1 MLKPKQTFII
11 GTAGHIDHGK
21 TSLIKALTGIDTD
34 RLKEE
39 KERGISIDLGFAYFD
54 LPDGT
59 RCGIVDV
66 PGHER
71 FIKNMLAGAGGFD
84 LVLFVVAADDGIMPQ
99 TREHL
104 EIMHLLRVQKGIFV
118 ITKIDLADKDRVDE
132 VKKGI
137 KALIENTCL
146 RNSPVVQFS
155 AATSYGLDEIR
166 KKIADIAKDITPK
179 SEGGFFRLPIDR
191 SFAVKGFGA
200 VVTGT
205 AASGRIKKGDDVL
218 ILPSGK
224 KAKIRGLQ
232 SHKKDVEELGAGQ
245 RGAVNLTGVSYS
257 DIKRGDF
264 LVSTDLTKG
273 TMEADV
279 EFEFLSSIE
288 KPVKNHSVLK
298 LHHLTGEALAKV
310 RFLGKDAAAPP
321 PILPPQVGEEKG
333 GGNKIKTGDKV
344 FGRIKLKTPLVMLRN
359 DRFVLRD
366 FSINKTIGGGR
377 VLLPFGLAK
386 PDLEKYQILKQ
397 DNLLNIMTLLL
408 SGKDFG
414 LDRQII
420 RMQMNLTDDAL
431 SWLIVKSGVM
441 QFGYFLVLE
450 SRIKD
455 LKQSLINS
463 LDTFHKTKPDEI
475 GIEENILSKG
485 LGYKILPAI
494 FKQILDEMILDNS
507 IERDKGFI
515 FLKAHKTRFNET
527 KNPLEQEI
535 LNVFKSNGFN
545 PSRLD
550 EVKQKYKGWDFQK
563 TFDILIKKGMI
574 ARVAQDVYL
583 SKDTLDMAREKL
595 VGFIDK
601 NNKIKA
607 AEFRDILSC
616 GRKLA
621 IEILE
626 YFDKERFTLRSGDY
640 RVLRKTVKT

>member
-1 MLKPKQTFII
+1 MYKTPFII

-71 FIKNMLAGAGGFD
+71 FIKNMLAGAGGID

-118 ITKIDLADKDRVDE
+118 ITKIDLADEKRVDE

-146 RNSPVVQFS
+146 RNSPIVQFS
-155 AATSYGLDEIR
+155 AATSYGLDEI
-166 KKIADIAKDITPK
+166 KEKISDIARHITPK
-179 SEGGFFRLPIDR
+179 NEGGFFRLPIDR
-191 SFAVKGFGA
+191 SFAIKGFGA

-205 AASGRIKKGDDVL
+205 VASGRTKKGDDVL
-218 ILPSGK
+218 SLPSGK

-232 SHKKDVEELGAGQ
+232 SHKKDIEELVAGQ

-273 TMEADV
+273 TMDADV

-288 KPVKNHSVLK
+288 RTVKNHSVLK
-298 LHHLTGEALAKV
+298 LHHLTAETNTRVMFAGRDCA
-310 RFLGKDAAAPP
+310 
-321 PILPPQVGEEKG
+321 EKG
-333 GGNKIKTGDKV
+333 DNI

-431 SWLIVKSGVM
+431 LSLIVNSGVM
-441 QFGYFLVLE
+441 QFGGYLVLE

-455 LKQSLINS
+455 LKQRLINS

-475 GIEENILSKG
+475 GIEETILSKG

-494 FKQILDEMILDNS
+494 FKQILDEMILEGI

-527 KNPLEQEI
+527 RNPLEQEI
-535 LNVFKSNGFN
+535 LNVFKANGFN
-545 PSRLD
+545 PPKLD
-550 EVKQKYKGWDFQK
+550 ELRQKCNRGDFQK

-574 ARVAQDVYL
+574 ARIAQDVYL
-583 SKDTLDMAREKL
+583 SKDTLDMAKEKL
-595 VGFIDK
+595 VQFIEK

-607 AEFRDILSC
+607 AEFRDMLNC
-616 GRKLA
+616 GRKIA

-640 RVLRKTVKT
+640 RVLRKIVKS